1 MRRLLAALLGGAT
14 LLALAALLAGAA
26 LVAVAA
32 PTQAQAHTVA
42 RGLADAVTF
51 DFTDWTDNE
60 AHALHELAAKL
71 NAKYVRFDV
80 YWNQAEPEKGVFAEN
95 AEKIGYL
102 DNVVKAVD
110 AADDE
115 GLKVIIV
122 TYRVPKWASNR
133 AFWNDPNLFSRGK
146 DSDGYCNY
154 YAPSADGVAA
164 FGEFGQHLSK
174 LLTGKVAAYEP
185 WNEPNLWVYLY
196 PQTYGGDDAYAV
208 HRYAAMLKAF
218 HDGVAIGDPGAL
230 IVGGCTSPIG
240 DPLGTDGR
248 SRTSPQG
255 FAQALVQTD
264 VGGVKATEFFDVYD
278 HHPYTPGGSKDM
290 RPEAAPSDPKT
301 TVQLKNLST
310 LHSCFPGKPFYL
322 TEYGYNTSTSLVF
335 GGARVSQVE
344 QAAYLKRAYA
354 YAARFDWVKLMCW
367 YQLKDFSPTNKA
379 TDDRGIY
386 MGLRTL
392 SGSAKRAWYA
402 FARGNHLTIKAP
414 SGVRYGSTASLTGRL
429 TCATVGGIK
438 GRPLVVQAYRPS
450 TGWRTLKTIT
460 TAKDGYYRTSVKPTS
475 TTTYRL
481 TWKGVVTSTTRK
493 VLVL

>member
-51 DFTDWTDNE
+51 GFTDWTDDE

-80 YWNQAEPEKGVFAEN
+80 YWNQAEPGQDVFAEN
-95 AEKIGYL
+95 KRGSGYL

-110 AADDE
+110 AADAE

-122 TYRVPKWASNR
+122 TYRVPKWASDQDLWPTPSGY
-133 AFWNDPNLFSRGK
+133 ADKYTPSKAGIVEFGHFAQHLASLLRGK
-146 DSDGYCNY
+146 
-154 YAPSADGVAA
+154 V
-164 FGEFGQHLSK
+164 L
-174 LLTGKVAAYEP
+174 AYEA
-185 WNEPNLWVYLY
+185 WNEPNLGVYLY
-196 PQTYGGDDAYAV
+196 PQRTDTKDGAGAWVFPNVAHTRTWAV
-208 HRYAAMLKAF
+208 DHYVAMLKQFYQAVK
-218 HDGVAIGDPGAL
+218 DPDGDPAAL
-230 IVGGCTSPIG
+230 VAGGCTSPIG
-240 DPLGTDGR
+240 YDDYW
-248 SRTSPQG
+248 RTSPQT
-255 FAQALVQTD
+255 FAKELAAA
-264 VGGVKATEFFDVYD
+264 GAGEYFDVYD

-301 TVQLKNLST
+301 TVQLENLST
-310 LHSCFPGKPFYL
+310 LHKRFPGKQFYL

-354 YAARFDWVKLMCW
+354 YAARLDWVKLMCW
-367 YQLKDFSPTNKA
+367 YQLKDISPTNKV

-402 FARGNHLTIKAP
+402 FAGGNHLTINAP
-414 SGVRYGSTASLTGRL
+414 SGVRYGSAASLTGRL

-460 TAKDGYYRTSVKPTS
+460 TAKGGYYRTSLKPTS